1 MTPLP
6 ALRHRRILDLL
17 AERDYLTVTEARV
30 ATGVSASTTHRDLAA
45 LAEAGAL
52 TRIRGGAARRDHDQG
67 HPAAVRG
74 VSPEAYR
81 AAFRSS

>member
-6 ALRHRRILDLL
+6 AVRHRRILDLL

-30 ATGVSASTTHRDLAA
+30 ATGVSASTTHRDLAT
-45 LAEAGAL
+45 LAAAGAL

-67 HPAAVRG
+67 HPGGDHRG
-74 VSPEAYR
+74 SDQDPGVQPLA
-81 AAFRSS
+81 